1 MKTAISIPDPLFN
14 SVERMA
20 HRLNV
25 SRSEFFANAAK
36 SYINQVKNQSVTDR
50 LNKIYSE
57 RRKEF
62 QLSKEL
68 STMQASSIP
77 GEEW

>member
-20 HRLNV
+20 HKLNV

-36 SYINQVKNQSVTDR
+36 AYIDQVKNQSVMDK
-50 LNKIYSE
+50 LNKIYSAN
-57 RRKEF
+57 RKES
-62 QLSKEL
+62 QLSKDIAA
-68 STMQASSIP
+68 MQAGSVP

>member
-20 HRLNV
+20 HKLNV

-36 SYINQVKNQSVTDR
+36 AYIDQVKNQSVTDR

-57 RRKEF
+57 NRKELH
-62 QLSKEL
+62 LSKEL
-68 STMQASSIP
+68 SAMQASSIP
-77 GEEW
+77 GEKW

>member
-36 SYINQVKNQSVTDR
+36 AYIDHIKNQSVTDK
-50 LNKIYSE
+50 LNKIYLAS
-57 RRKEF
+57 RKEF
-62 QLSKEL
+62 QLSKEMAA
-68 STMQASSIP
+68 MQASSVP